1 MTDEVK
7 FKEYMAV
14 LGEIHGKEISTMISD
29 VYWKVLEPFDDEDCV
44 NVFKKIILE
53 LKFFPKP
60 VDFLVRLQGDQSEM
74 AMEAWLKVVEAIR
87 RYGNYQSVSFDDRV
101 IHSCIEAMGG
111 WPKLCE
117 VLEDDLKWRE
127 KEFLRL
133 YPIMKRRGKHPA
145 YLIGLH
151 ETENANS
158 GFEVE
163 AEVAKIGFNKKL
175 KLVSE

>member
-1 MTDEVK
+1 MKDKARFLNLMMT
-7 FKEYMAV
+7 
-14 LGEIHGKEISTMISD
+14 LGEIHNRQISD
-29 VYWKVLEPFDDEDCV
+29 SLMEIYWITLEKFDDPECE
-44 NVFKKIILE
+44 NVFHKLIYE

-60 VDFLVRLQGDQSEM
+60 ADFVEQLVGAESDK

-175 KLVSE
+175 KLVSK